1 MHRNTFLL
9 VTVLAIIASLL
20 VGFNVGKKYTE
31 PNTEVLVLTPTASN
45 AASPTAKPTP
55 LPLTQYT
62 NRYCRISLSYPASMT
77 VTEPATGSAKFAGG
91 DDTVILVCQHDI
103 PGIAVEY
110 KNMETITIGS
120 TSGTLYHTA
129 TPKDGT
135 AIDVLK
141 ITHPKT
147 GMDVLVSGI
156 GMAFDAM
163 IASLTLNP

>member
-9 VTVLAIIASLL
+9 VTVLAIIAALL

-31 PNTEVLVLTPTASN
+31 PNTEVLIPTPTIAP
-45 AASPTAKPTP
+45 SPTPIPVVMTP
-55 LPLTQYT
+55 YT
-62 NRYCRISLSYPASMT
+62 NRYCRISLSYPESMT
-77 VTEPATGSAKFAGG
+77 VTEPATGSAKFATEN
-91 DDTVILVCQHDI
+91 DTVILVCQNDI
-103 PGIAVEY
+103 PGIAVED
-110 KNMETITIGS
+110 KNIENITIGS

-135 AIDVLK
+135 AIDVFK

-156 GMAFDAM
+156 GVAFDAI